1 MMQTL
6 IDALSAHVTEIVSAL
21 VALFLLY
28 ARALVLSRIAA
39 FGVTEAETLALTKPM
54 KHERVVASLRRL
66 PLGVRPV
73 LQSSADK
80 LVVAAHTKV
89 KKARSAPKP

>member
-6 IDALSAHVTEIVSAL
+6 INALSAHVTEIVSAL

-39 FGVTEAETLALTKPM
+39 LGVTEAETLALTKPM

>member
-28 ARALVLSRIAA
+28 ARAIVLSRIAA
-39 FGVTEAETLALTKPM
+39 LGVTEAETLALTKPM
-54 KHERVVASLRRL
+54 KHERVVAKLRRL

-73 LQSSADK
+73 LQASADK
-80 LVVAAHTKV
+80 LVVAAHAKQ
-89 KKARSAPKP
+89 KKARREVKP